1 MEYVKSAYASIRE
14 NKGRS
19 FLTMLGII
27 IGISSVITILAIG
40 NGLKTTVGGQLG
52 DIQSGGITISI
63 DAKKT
68 NKYLTG
74 AEVRMIGEEIP
85 EAYGASPKLSAI
97 GEIQGERSKLNA
109 SFTGGNEII
118 VHGQRAAV
126 VEGRFFNES
135 EAESGGTVAVL
146 TQAGAVSIFG
156 MSGDVVGKTFEASI
170 GGKTR
175 ELTVVGL
182 LKSSDS
188 EIRQAYRN
196 VHGLEAMFS
205 YIAVHVPYT
214 LLTQGYAQDGER
226 IISYQIFPYPNEQDP
241 ASLRAKRLTESVLG
255 LRGEN
260 AVSIQSFASFL
271 DTFNRIL
278 DVVTLVVAFIAAI
291 SLIVGGIGV
300 MNIMTVSV
308 TERTREIG
316 IRKAL
321 GARTSSILVQFLAES
336 AMITVIGGIIGMLAG
351 YGLTFI
357 VSNFMSFP
365 PQVRIRDVVIVV
377 SISASI
383 GLFFGIYPAFRAAKM
398 NPIEALRYE

>member
-1 MEYVKSAYASIRE
+1 MEYIKSAFASIRE
-14 NKGRS
+14 NKARS

-27 IGISSVITILAIG
+27 IGIASVITILAIG
-40 NGLKTTVGGQLG
+40 NGLKETVGGELG
-52 DIQSGGITISI
+52 NMQAGGLTVSL

-74 AEVRMIGEEIP
+74 AEVRMIGEEVP
-85 EAYGASPKLSAI
+85 EAYGASPSVSGYGEAI
-97 GEIQGERSKLNA
+97 ARAKVTA
-109 SFTGGNEII
+109 SFSGGNEYLIYS
-118 VHGQRAAV
+118 QSADV
-126 VEGRFFNES
+126 VEGRFFSEL
-135 EAESGGTVAVL
+135 EAESAGTVAVL
-146 TQAGAVSIFG
+146 TQAGAASIFG
-156 MSGDVVGKTFEASI
+156 TTDAVGKTFEATM
-170 GGKTR
+170 GGRTR

-182 LKSSDS
+182 LKSSES
-188 EIRQAYRN
+188 EIDQAYRS
-196 VHGLEAMFS
+196 VHGLEAMLS
-205 YIAVHVPYT
+205 YVTVYVPYT
-214 LLTQGYAQDGER
+214 LLTQSFGATGDR
-226 IISYQIFPYPNEQDP
+226 IVSFKIFPYPNEQDP
-241 ASLRAKRLTESVLG
+241 ASLRAKSITENVLS

-260 AVSIQSFASFL
+260 AVSVQNYASML
-271 DTFNRIL
+271 GTFNSIM